1 MCNNLSL
8 DLVYINANAKFC
20 QNPSIHSH
28 ILSGNEMLTS
38 IKVHNSITDKHYAR
52 QYMSNGMIHVQ
63 WSVVEFACVFNKFW
77 LVESFFCIQG
87 PAAADTSHTGNDF
100 DQWDPRKHPVSWIV
114 IGRKSFHWAMYLL
127 LLNLPS
133 KNQLSTNQNFFNTH
147 TISQNDCWTC
157 IIPLDMQNWCLTI
170 PT

>member
-1 MCNNLSL
+1 MHMQNFVKIHPFILIYWVAMKCWPQSRFITLL
-8 DLVYINANAKFC
+8 QINTT
-20 QNPSIHSH
+20 Q
-28 ILSGNEMLTS
+28 
-38 IKVHNSITDKHYAR
+38 DKTCPMEW
-52 QYMSNGMIHVQ
+52 YMSNGQSLNLRVYLT
-63 WSVVEFACVFNKFW
+63 SSDW
-77 LVESFFCIQG
+77 LKVYFCIQG